1 MMWRT
6 LFDIFC
12 TIFPYFVIMKVL
24 PEAWRLGGH
33 VVWSERGISD
43 PDFRV
48 LQPGH
53 RVRQILVQG
62 KQEIPQADIPI
73 HHVNFKKKN
82 WIDFCIVF
90 TVGVAWMGSNQ
101 L

>member
-33 VVWSERGISD
+33 VVWSERRIGD
-43 PDFRV
+43 PDSRV

-62 KQEIPQADIPI
+62 KQEIPQADIPYTMLTL
-73 HHVNFKKKN
+73 KKKN
-82 WIDFCIVF
+82 WIGFCIVF

>member
-1 MMWRT
+1 
-6 LFDIFC
+6 
-12 TIFPYFVIMKVL
+12 MKVL

-33 VVWSERGISD
+33 VVWSERGIGD
-43 PDFRV
+43 PDSRV

-73 HHVNFKKKN
+73 HHVNFIRKKN

>member
-1 MMWRT
+1 MMWST

-12 TIFPYFVIMKVL
+12 TIFPYFVMMKVL

-43 PDFRV
+43 PDSRV

-73 HHVNFKKKN
+73 HHVNFKKKEL
-82 WIDFCIVF
+82 D
-90 TVGVAWMGSNQ
+90 
-101 L
+101 

>member
-1 MMWRT
+1 
-6 LFDIFC
+6 
-12 TIFPYFVIMKVL
+12 MKVL

-33 VVWSERGISD
+33 VVWSERRIGD
-43 PDFRV
+43 PDSRV

-62 KQEIPQADIPI
+62 KQEIPQADIPYTMLTL
-73 HHVNFKKKN
+73 KKKN